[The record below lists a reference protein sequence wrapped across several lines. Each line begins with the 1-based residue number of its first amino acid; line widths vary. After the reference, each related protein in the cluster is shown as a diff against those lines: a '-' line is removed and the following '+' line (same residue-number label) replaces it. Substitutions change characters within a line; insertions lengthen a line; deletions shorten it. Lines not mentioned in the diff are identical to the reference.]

1 MDEPTPSFIPK
12 AFLENRERLAR
23 LAVRR
28 LNPQLAYVLSVDDIL
43 QETFIAAQKRRLFF
57 ESRPDVPVYFK
68 FRVILLQ
75 VMTDAERRH
84 LGTKKHDL
92 GKEIHFG
99 DFPCGDLEKHVEGI
113 AADAPS
119 PATQLAHEERRALLK
134 HAIGELAPNDREI
147 LTLRHFDGLSN
158 QECANALSIEP
169 KAASIRYARALIRL
183 RDRLSDYSEFRL

>member
-57 ESRPDVPVYFK
+57 ESRPD
-68 FRVILLQ
+68 
-75 VMTDAERRH
+75 
-84 LGTKKHDL
+84 
-92 GKEIHFG
+92 
-99 DFPCGDLEKHVEGI
+99 
-113 AADAPS
+113 APS

-147 LTLRHFDGLSN
+147 LTFRHFDGLSN

-169 KAASIRYARALIRL
+169 KAASLAFRAPSIGLVI
-183 RDRLSDYSEFRL
+183 SA